1 MTSRL
6 RFALIGLA
14 VFVGGLGATVLA
26 VSLWDD
32 GAEAQE
38 QVVRWG
44 NITLTLPADSGLTA
58 VRSFWGPD
66 SDPPA
71 IFLRSRVNGG
81 SSLAIDAETGEVLS
95 DRVEPEDRAAVN
107 QVLQTLTLSPLDR
120 DTAPWPYSGEPPNV
134 PRQSWGK
141 ITFIPPDPA
150 SGISIRFGHG
160 DGLGSSS
167 LFLTVSNGRSVVL
180 INADTGDVY
189 PDTVIITPEDRDAF
203 DRFLSAV
210 QYAGP

>member
-1 MTSRL
+1 VTTRL
-6 RFALIGLA
+6 RFGLLVFAGGLLVTGLA
-14 VFVGGLGATVLA
+14 FWVYGLA
-26 VSLWDD
+26 DD
-32 GAEAQE
+32 GAEAQAH
-38 QVVRWG
+38 VVRWG
-44 NITLTLPADSGLTA
+44 NVTLTLPADSGLTA
-58 VRSFWGPD
+58 VRSFWGPN

-81 SSLAIDAETGEVLS
+81 SSLAIDAES
-95 DRVEPEDRAAVN
+95 VEPEDRAAVN
-107 QVLQTLTLSPLDR
+107 QVLQTLTVSPLER

-141 ITFIPPDPA
+141 ITFIPPDSA
-150 SGISIRFGHG
+150 SGISISFGHG

-167 LFLTVSNGRSVVL
+167 LFLTVSNGRSVIL

-189 PDTVIITPEDRDAF
+189 PDTAIITPEDRDGF
-203 DRFLSAV
+203 DRFLSTV